1 MYYKSNIK
9 YNVYHWQLMELKE
22 KLYNYYILSDN
33 NFTANIVFYKKKAT
47 LKYILKKI
55 EKSLDLY

>member
-22 KLYNYYILSDN
+22 KGYNYYILSDK
-33 NFTANIVFYKKKAT
+33 NFTANIVFYKK
-47 LKYILKKI
+47 
-55 EKSLDLY
+55 EV

>member
-9 YNVYHWQLMELKE
+9 FNMYHYQLMELVE
-22 KLYNYYILSDN
+22 KGYNYYILSSND
-33 NFTANIVFYKKKAT
+33 FTANIIFYKKKAT